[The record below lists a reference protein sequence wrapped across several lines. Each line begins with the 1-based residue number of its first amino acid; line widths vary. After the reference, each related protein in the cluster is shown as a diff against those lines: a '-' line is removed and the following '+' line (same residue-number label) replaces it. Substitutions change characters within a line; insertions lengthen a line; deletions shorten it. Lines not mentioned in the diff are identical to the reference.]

1 MPRLDREWPHLY
13 ENILDDLMEHGPRV
27 FQLGQLRIQ
36 AQIVAQ
42 QLPPN
47 WIPPHLRPRQPPSLL
62 LRILRWMAFLW
73 MCLILLILITT
84 STAILYHYEAE
95 TATPNVLLAFSLVLA
110 ISISC
115 AVKFL
120 PTLMP

>member
-13 ENILDDLMEHGPRV
+13 ENILDDLMEHGPLV

-47 WIPPHLRPRQPPSLL
+47 WIPHHLRPQPPSPL
-62 LRILRWMAFLW
+62 LRILRWMAYLC
-73 MCLILLILITT
+73 MCLISFILITT